1 MLGGNERRS
10 KGDELGKRSF
20 PSKARSAE
28 KKKRQGMKL
37 STTWLVQ
44 CGLYMTGFAH
54 QKNYAN

>member
-28 KKKRQGMKL
+28 KKKRQGPETKYHVTRSMWTVDYWSRKR
-37 STTWLVQ
+37 SQ
-44 CGLYMTGFAH
+44 G
-54 QKNYAN
+54 